1 MKRPL
6 ILAGLT
12 SMLLF
17 VPAAN
22 AEETADLRVLFV
34 RNSLTYYNDVPE
46 MVRQLSRSDDKS
58 ARFEVEMLAAGG
70 ASVAQHL
77 TGGYLMQYMS
87 DGYFDFVVFQDIG
100 GWPICPPEF
109 PGCADSV
116 ASIAQV
122 VELIRSKGA
131 EPIWCSTYQ
140 RIPAIQTALSD
151 KARQIAGSLDIR
163 LADVG
168 AAWSYYETIAGE
180 GAPFLD
186 DGHPNQV
193 GSFIAAATILQAMSS
208 HTAPLKLDVQELC
221 FREWQGTGLSKASL
235 SSEQKLPNLRCVSIT
250 PEIQQR
256 VFEAANKG
264 FNSDAGEVGAGSS
277 RCEVVSVGLIA

>member
-6 ILAGLT
+6 ILAGLIC
-12 SMLLF
+12 MLLF

-22 AEETADLRVLFV
+22 AEKPADLRVLFV
-34 RNSLTYYNDVPE
+34 GNSLTYYNDVPE
-46 MVRQLSRSDDKS
+46 VVRQLSRSDKKS
-58 ARFEVEMLAAGG
+58 ARFAVEMLAAGG

-77 TGGYLMQYMS
+77 EGGHLVQYLS
-87 DGYFDFVVFQDIG
+87 DGNFNFVVFQDIG

-116 ASIAQV
+116 VSIEEL

-131 EPIWCSTYQ
+131 EPIWYSTYQ

-168 AAWSYYETIAGE
+168 AAWSYYESIAGE

-235 SSEQKLPNLRCVSIT
+235 SSEQKLPKLRCVSIT
-250 PEIQQR
+250 PELQQR
-256 VFEAANKG
+256 VLEAAKKG
-264 FNSDAGEVGAGSS
+264 FNSDAGQAGAG
-277 RCEVVSVGLIA
+277 

>member
-34 RNSLTYYNDVPE
+34 GNSLTYYNDVPE

-168 AAWSYYETIAGE
+168 A
-180 GAPFLD
+180 PFLD

-250 PEIQQR
+250 PDIQQR
-256 VFEAANKG
+256 VSEAANKG